1 MSRIFANIWESDRFF
16 SDNIDNRHHL
26 TPWIKPMVIYCTIT
40 RLACSMKAKP
50 FYCLGIDFKCFLCA
64 FVLFSK
70 HSETLILYKLGQFA
84 VGVGVA
90 VDFV

>member
-1 MSRIFANIWESDRFF
+1 
-16 SDNIDNRHHL
+16 
-26 TPWIKPMVIYCTIT
+26 
-40 RLACSMKAKP
+40 MKAKP

-84 VGVGVA
+84 VGVSVA